1 MRAANVAKNI
11 EPKRQPAVSNLPMPV
26 SETPLVIDLPDG
38 QKLVVGKMDAGSVI
52 EVATWRGTGRPDSR
66 TSRLMLGM
74 SSSQDAAS
82 ANQGAKSANA
92 ESQSTPQSSETTQS
106 IEKKINLSLP
116 KIGSFAVKLP
126 NINLSILK
134 NIDIK
139 GTHHHLLKVKK
150 KLVAKSKELTP
161 IESHAELDIEQWLT
175 NIKKESEAK
184 TARSRAR
191 AASTSAK
198 QTAKKPTHRK
208 ASKSLPRKKK

>member
-1 MRAANVAKNI
+1 MRAANMAKNI

-38 QKLVVGKMDAGSVI
+38 QKLVVGKMDVGSVI

-82 ANQGAKSANA
+82 ANHGGKPANA
-92 ESQSTPQSSETTQS
+92 DNQSTPQSSETTQS
-106 IEKKINLSLP
+106 IEKKIKLSIP

-126 NINLSILK
+126 DINLSILK
-134 NIDIK
+134 KIDIK
-139 GTHHHLLKVKK
+139 GTHHHLLKMKK

-184 TARSRAR
+184 AARSRAR

-198 QTAKKPTHRK
+198 LNAKKPVLKKT
-208 ASKSLPRKKK
+208 SKPLPKKKK